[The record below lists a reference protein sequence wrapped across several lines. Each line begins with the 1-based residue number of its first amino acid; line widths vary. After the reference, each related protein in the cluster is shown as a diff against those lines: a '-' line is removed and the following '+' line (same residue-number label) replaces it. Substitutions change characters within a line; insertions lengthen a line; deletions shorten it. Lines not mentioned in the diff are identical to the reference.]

1 MRRPSWNK
9 SQAIQQVISLKTL
22 LEPPPPPDSDAGARR
37 SRYIPHPENPLLVA
51 NKGTSA
57 DTEASVSAEESVPDR
72 RKDSDTPVL
81 SGDLS
86 YPLVAPDIDSVSPS
100 LLCIRSMQLPPMVV
114 DDGDALVAD
123 SVLNIE
129 FSLNGHRT
137 TGVTDVPVTSVGQMT
152 IFYSGK
158 VNVYDDM
165 PADKARAIMQLAA
178 SPLHQEAPNY
188 GITTGQPLPC
198 HLRATSVKV
207 GPESAVLLQTLQ
219 AGDIGSKA
227 SSPTSVLYSLK
238 FYISEFV

>member
-1 MRRPSWNK
+1 MSPEETAANSPLDKPLHQLTEDDISQLTREDCRRYLKEKGMRRPSWNK

-22 LEPPPPPDSDAGARR
+22 LEPPPPPDSAAGTRR
-37 SRYIPHPENPLLVA
+37 SRYIPRPENPLLVT
-51 NKGTSA
+51 NKGTGA

-86 YPLVAPDIDSVSPS
+86 CPLVAPDIDSV
-100 LLCIRSMQLPPMVV
+100 PPR
-114 DDGDALVAD
+114 
-123 SVLNIE
+123 I
-129 FSLNGHRT
+129 
-137 TGVTDVPVTSVGQMT
+137 TGVTDVPVTPVGQMT

-207 GPESAVLLQTLQ
+207 GPESSAVLLQTLQ
-219 AGDIGSKA
+219 AGDIGCKA
-227 SSPTSVLYSLK
+227 SSPTAVL
-238 FYISEFV
+238 